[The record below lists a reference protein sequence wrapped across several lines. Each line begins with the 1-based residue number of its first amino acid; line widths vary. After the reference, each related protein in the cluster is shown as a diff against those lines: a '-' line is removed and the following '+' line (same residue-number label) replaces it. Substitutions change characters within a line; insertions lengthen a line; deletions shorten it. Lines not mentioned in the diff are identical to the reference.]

1 MNNGIPSKAAV
12 PKAPKISMITL
23 SIRIPSTAS
32 NFLINAFKSRGFSG
46 EVGLEDCPDYRKGIP
61 TQPPRPKVAAKSRKV
76 SLKDFK
82 FLLGVGIIP
91 LTYSCYE
98 EATRLLS

>member
-32 NFLINAFKSRGFSG
+32 NFLINAFKSRGFGG
-46 EVGLEDCPDYRKGIP
+46 EIGLDASETVDYNVPVAVVRENTQLCTYFFNLFTP
-61 TQPPRPKVAAKSRKV
+61 T
-76 SLKDFK
+76 
-82 FLLGVGIIP
+82 
-91 LTYSCYE
+91 Y
-98 EATRLLS
+98 